1 MRNTLI
7 LFLVALALGAYVYF
21 YEYKGEEQR
30 QKARE
35 KEEKLIAFDKAEIN
49 AWEVDNGGERI
60 RFEKKE
66 DRWYITAPVNTDAD
80 VSTVNAF
87 LGVLTGAKKI
97 RTFSVAGKNME
108 QYGLKNPR
116 LRLRIQ
122 SVSGRDSIYL
132 GGEAAFGDNIYA
144 ARDDSL
150 VMVTP
155 ATLKRNAQKSL
166 FDWRDKKALHF
177 DKEAVKRIELKTEKG
192 TFRFVKEG
200 MDWQLTLPV
209 KSRADQGAVRAML
222 NKLDFG
228 RILSV
233 AAENAPDLSV
243 WSLKKPAY
251 RIDLYQ
257 GENQSRSGVS
267 FSRPEGKMVYGK
279 DDARPHIFKVDTL
292 FMEPFNK
299 TLYGFREK
307 KIADFRPASIRRIVI
322 RNGDETMTF
331 VRDTSSQWI
340 AADDSGKVRN
350 IKITT
355 MLSALSNLKARS
367 FVDGDRS
374 VLRKYGLSRPTTV
387 IELYID
393 DNPELRL
400 EFGREIRRARYARN
414 ALSGQ
419 IITVKQSD
427 IKDILLSRDDLFKKK

>member
-30 QKARE
+30 QKAKE
-35 KEEKLIAFDKAEIN
+35 KEEKLIALDKAEIS
-49 AWEVDNGGERI
+49 AWEVENGGQRI
-60 RFEKKE
+60 RFEKKD
-66 DRWYITAPVNTDAD
+66 DRWQITAPVSTDAD
-80 VSTVNAF
+80 ASAVNAF
-87 LGVLTGAKKI
+87 LGVLAGAKKT
-97 RTFSVAGKNME
+97 RVFSVSGGNLD
-108 QYGLKNPR
+108 QYGLTNPSLR
-116 LRLRIQ
+116 LRLQ
-122 SVSGRDSIYL
+122 GVSGRDSVFL

-144 ARDDSL
+144 GRGDSL

-166 FDWRDKKALHF
+166 FDWRDKKTVHF
-177 DKEAVKRIELKTEKG
+177 DKEAVKRIELKTPRGSFE
-192 TFRFVKEG
+192 FVREG
-200 MDWQLTLPV
+200 IEWQLTRPV
-209 KSRADQGAVRAML
+209 KSRADQAAVRAML

-233 AAENAPDLSV
+233 VAENAPDLSAY
-243 WSLKKPAY
+243 SLKKPAY

-299 TLYGFREK
+299 TLFGFREK
-307 KIADFRPASIRRIVI
+307 KIVDFRPASIRRLMI
-322 RNGDETMTF
+322 RNGGDTMHF
-331 VRDTSSQWI
+331 ERDTSSQWI
-340 AADDSGKVRN
+340 AVNDSGEVRQ

-355 MLSALSNLKARS
+355 MLSALGNLKARS
-367 FVDGDRS
+367 FVDGAPS
-374 VLRKYGLSRPTTV
+374 GENGLENPSAV

-393 DNPELRL
+393 DTPEVRL
-400 EFGREIRRARYARN
+400 EFGRETGAARYLRN
-414 ALSGQ
+414 GLSGQ
-419 IITVKQSD
+419 IIRVQKAD
-427 IKDILLSRDDLFKKK
+427 IKDILLSRDDLFKKE